1 MKTPRWLA
9 VLAFMIAGFMVLPTL
24 VVVPLSFT
32 TRTVLSWPPVGFD
45 TRWYQEIL
53 TDRAWQSALSTS
65 VQTAVLTVLFATL
78 LGTGIALS
86 ISRGRYPGRRLF
98 TLSVMAPMIVPTVIL
113 AIGAFFVFS
122 SWGFRG
128 SVFALAAAHT
138 VIALPLVI
146 VSVLNSLS
154 QFDRTLELA
163 GYSLGAH
170 PMRVFM
176 TVTLPN
182 LLPGVLAGAMFA
194 FITSWD
200 EVVISLFLSSPRVR
214 TLPVLIFS
222 QISSGV
228 EPSVAAAAT
237 LLMAVTLILL
247 LGSRLVGMLGR
258 KRKSRYAHS

>member
-1 MKTPRWLA
+1 MRTPRWITTA
-9 VLAFMIAGFMVLPTL
+9 AFVIAGFMVLPTL
-24 VVVPLSFT
+24 VVIPLSFT
-32 TRTVLSWPPVGFD
+32 TRTVLSWPPSGFD
-45 TRWYQEIL
+45 LRWYEEIL
-53 TDRAWQSALSTS
+53 TDRAWQSALVTS
-65 VQTAVLTVLFATL
+65 LQTGVLTAVCATV

-86 ISRGRYPGRRLF
+86 LSRGRYIGRRFF
-98 TLSVMAPMIVPTVIL
+98 TIAVLAPMIVPTVIL

-128 SVFALAAAHT
+128 SVVALAAAHT

-170 PMRVFM
+170 PVRVFF

-194 FITSWD
+194 FIISWD

-228 EPSVAAAAT
+228 EPSVAAAAS

-247 LGSRLVGMLGR
+247 IGTRIPAMLGR
-258 KRKSRYAHS
+258 KRKRLHAHS